1 MPPRGSNPPS
11 NKSRRKPG
19 PPVSGAWIWMIIGLA
34 LVAMLLFGTFDNRI
48 EIPYSTFVKLIDNT
62 PENVKKISFGTN
74 DRIFGE
80 IGSPDKLPTLGR
92 DEAETKELLEMKKR
106 FEDKRAVKF
115 VTRRWPFQF
124 DQRLL
129 ERLDT
134 LIKNNNLQ
142 VDAPEDPYAWVG
154 PLMLFLLPAV
164 LLLGVFIFLVPK
176 FRDPLG
182 GNFLNSYVKSPARR
196 YERGKTRITFE
207 DVAGM
212 QNAKSELQ
220 EVVEF
225 LKTPEKFQKLG
236 AQVPRGVLLVGPP
249 GTGKTLLAK
258 AVAGEAGVPFFSI
271 NGSEF
276 IQMFVGVGA
285 SVTGDTP
292 VLVRSEGRT
301 RLMPIGEFID
311 THYAGDAEGFVVPVS
326 GVETLGF
333 EELDSKFKGSSKLFL
348 KGSAWSRVRGVYRHR
363 VTEIHEI
370 HYLGGMVRTTG
381 DHSVFIR
388 TRDGVKAITARE
400 LKPGDVLV
408 NLPLKV
414 RGQYSADSGTLHSV
428 RAHAFTE
435 PAEPLWLDVAE
446 RNEELEDAY
455 AFAVANRG
463 VMTQSAIAETIGVS
477 QMTVCNWQTDTNL
490 PRGLSDRYSS
500 VRLPERV
507 LVTPELMR
515 LLGYYTAEGRDNGC
529 VQFVFGSHE
538 ADLHAD
544 CIALGEQFF
553 GLSPKVDHTE
563 DNSTRITFYSAP
575 LGRFF
580 NRHCG
585 NGSRNKHVPEF
596 LWDMS
601 SEYFLAFLEGY
612 TRGDGYVSREGKLCA
627 TSVSKQLI
635 QELAWLCAMHGI
647 KAGVRQWFT
656 PGGRVIKNKPLPDET
671 AWTLI
676 IGKTSNPFAPAQGQS
691 KQGKKAI
698 VREIVVKPF
707 DGFVYD
713 FCGCDNEAFF
723 GGEKPILLH
732 NSRVRD
738 LFKNARE
745 NSPCIVFVDEVD
757 AVGRMRGTGV
767 GGGSDEREQTLNQ
780 ILSEMDGFSP
790 SETVIVVAATNRP
803 DVLDAA
809 LLRPGRFDRHITID
823 RPTWQGRMAILKIHT
838 RNKPLS
844 DDVDLESVARGSIG
858 MTGADLRNL
867 ANEAALLATR
877 EGKNRIDQYDFAR
890 AYDRVLMGPVRE
902 EVLGLEGRRRTAYH
916 EAGHTLVG
924 WMEPNAD
931 PPHKVTII
939 PRGQALGVTLIPPD
953 EDRMHHGLDYWKAK
967 LAFIMG
973 GRAADRLMYKQAYS
987 GHENDLKQ
995 ATRLARYMVTHWGMS
1010 DRLGP
1015 MSFRVGEEHVF
1026 LGKELQE
1033 PRDFSE
1039 GTASV
1044 IDEEVQKLLR
1054 EADERAYSL
1063 LDQNRDKLEALV
1075 EALLER
1081 EELLR
1086 DEIAKVLRGEKLPP
1100 LERPPPK
1107 KEPPVQNTFSPDNA
1121 PAVTEA

>member
-1 MPPRGSNPPS
+1 MPPRGSNPPPS
-11 NKSRRKPG
+11 KARRKPG
-19 PPVSGAWIWMIIGLA
+19 PPPSGTWFWVIVGLA
-34 LVAMLLFGTFDNRI
+34 VVLMIFLSTFDNRI
-48 EIPYSTFVKLIDNT
+48 DIPYSTFLKLIDKT
-62 PENVKKISFGTN
+62 ADNVKKISFGTN

-80 IGSPDKLPTLGR
+80 IVSADKLPTAGR
-92 DEAETKELLEMKKR
+92 DEEETKELKELKERFEKKR
-106 FEDKRAVKF
+106 VTKF
-115 VTRRWPFQF
+115 VTRRWPIQY
-124 DQRLL
+124 DPGLVESL
-129 ERLDT
+129 NS
-134 LIKNNNLQ
+134 LIKNHNLKI
-142 VDAPEDPYAWVG
+142 DAPEDPYAWVG
-154 PLMLFLLPAV
+154 PMMLFLLPAL

-196 YERGKTRITFE
+196 YERGKTRTTFE

-225 LKTPEKFQKLG
+225 LKSPEKFQRLG

-285 SVTGDTP
+285 S
-292 VLVRSEGRT
+292 
-301 RLMPIGEFID
+301 
-311 THYAGDAEGFVVPVS
+311 
-326 GVETLGF
+326 
-333 EELDSKFKGSSKLFL
+333 
-348 KGSAWSRVRGVYRHR
+348 
-363 VTEIHEI
+363 
-370 HYLGGMVRTTG
+370 
-381 DHSVFIR
+381 
-388 TRDGVKAITARE
+388 
-400 LKPGDVLV
+400 
-408 NLPLKV
+408 
-414 RGQYSADSGTLHSV
+414 
-428 RAHAFTE
+428 
-435 PAEPLWLDVAE
+435 
-446 RNEELEDAY
+446 
-455 AFAVANRG
+455 
-463 VMTQSAIAETIGVS
+463 
-477 QMTVCNWQTDTNL
+477 
-490 PRGLSDRYSS
+490 
-500 VRLPERV
+500 
-507 LVTPELMR
+507 
-515 LLGYYTAEGRDNGC
+515 
-529 VQFVFGSHE
+529 
-538 ADLHAD
+538 
-544 CIALGEQFF
+544 
-553 GLSPKVDHTE
+553 
-563 DNSTRITFYSAP
+563 
-575 LGRFF
+575 
-580 NRHCG
+580 
-585 NGSRNKHVPEF
+585 
-596 LWDMS
+596 
-601 SEYFLAFLEGY
+601 
-612 TRGDGYVSREGKLCA
+612 
-627 TSVSKQLI
+627 
-635 QELAWLCAMHGI
+635 
-647 KAGVRQWFT
+647 
-656 PGGRVIKNKPLPDET
+656 
-671 AWTLI
+671 
-676 IGKTSNPFAPAQGQS
+676 
-691 KQGKKAI
+691 
-698 VREIVVKPF
+698 
-707 DGFVYD
+707 
-713 FCGCDNEAFF
+713 
-723 GGEKPILLH
+723 
-732 NSRVRD
+732 RVRD
-738 LFKNARE
+738 LFKTARE
-745 NSPCIVFVDEVD
+745 NSPCILFVDEVD

-780 ILSEMDGFSP
+780 ILSEMDGFTP

-838 RNKPLS
+838 RNKPLA
-844 DDVDLESVARGSIG
+844 DNVDLESVARSTIG

-877 EGKNRIDQYDFAR
+877 EGKNRIDRVDFTR

-916 EAGHTLVG
+916 EAGHTIVG
-924 WMEPNAD
+924 WLEPAAD

-1015 MSFRVGEEHVF
+1015 MSLRVGEEHVF

-1039 GTASV
+1039 GTANA

-1054 EADERAYSL
+1054 EADERAYFL

-1075 EALLER
+1075 DALLER

-1086 DEIAKVLRGEKLPP
+1086 DEIEKVLRGEKLPP
-1100 LERPPPK
+1100 IEPTPPK
-1107 KEPPVQNTFSPDNA
+1107 KELPPQTNFASDGA
-1121 PAVTEA
+1121 RAVTEA